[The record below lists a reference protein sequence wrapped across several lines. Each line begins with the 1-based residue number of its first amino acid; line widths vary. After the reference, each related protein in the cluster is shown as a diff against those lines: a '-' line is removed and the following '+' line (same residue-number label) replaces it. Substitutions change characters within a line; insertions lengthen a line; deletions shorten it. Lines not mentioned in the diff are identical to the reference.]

1 MMYMAQFLL
10 VISLIIININYNLSL
25 NCYSCLLCPDPFDPS
40 SRLVHNDSNCQW
52 CAKLE
57 VPHYFNPIRQCT
69 PKCDF
74 EYFSETYP
82 KLTYHCCQNNYC
94 NKKGLHNTRNNQY
107 HWVLVSGKNSIAKT
121 LSSRK

>member
-94 NKKGLHNTRNNQY
+94 NKSIK
-107 HWVLVSGKNSIAKT
+107 KNPIIIHHILLIT
-121 LSSRK
+121 IIIIYLFHYL